1 MWGFLSRCCRQIWL
15 CLEFSQ
21 GICDWHTKR
30 GWLQPAHKVRL
41 AVTLAERSYPTS
53 EVRGRSREEPHAQR
67 AVAKRS
73 YSTSEVR
80 GSGQECQA
88 VTMQERLRGPTVNPR
103 SGAAAGKSNPTSK
116 EWWLHRHRR
125 AQRSYPTLKVRKGG
139 SEEILLVQGNEQLLH
154 FAGAAVKRYP
164 MSKVREI
171 QSKMVGVARRHQR
184 ADILKPYT
192 QKTSQTNHTRA
203 TPCLTQ

>member
-1 MWGFLSRCCRQIWL
+1 MPQRSQVSVSVVRGMWGFLSRCCRQIWL

-30 GWLQPAHKVRL
+30 GWLQPAHKARL

-139 SEEILLVQGNEQLLH
+139 SEEIPLIQGKEQWLC
-154 FAGAAVKRYP
+154 FAGAAVKRY
-164 MSKVREI
+164 MSNVRE
-171 QSKMVGVARRHQR
+171 
-184 ADILKPYT
+184 T
-192 QKTSQTNHTRA
+192 QVRW
-203 TPCLTQ
+203 